1 MSYTNLLVHLDE
13 GDRVAER
20 LSLAIGLARDFGAT
34 LTGLFAQS
42 ETSGV
47 GLVAR
52 RAGPALAGAAERVR
66 ELFDGAVRE
75 AGVDGRWWQLGH
87 GEYGHVIAETVICS
101 RYVDLAVFGQHDPN
115 GGNRVPQDLV
125 EEVVLN
131 AGRPVLVVPYA
142 GSFPRIGERPV
153 IAWNGSREAARA
165 VNDALPLLKRAKSV
179 LLLALHAQPG
189 AGEGGGNVPQVDILD
204 HLARHGV
211 EATQERMTIHSM
223 MPMDAVLSRASDHG
237 ADLLVMGG
245 FGGYGAPAFPLF
257 GRGSNTR
264 HILRQMTLPVL
275 LSH

>member
-1 MSYTNLLVHLDE
+1 MNFTNLLVHLD
-13 GDRVAER
+13 DSNRSAER
-20 LSLAIGLARDFGAT
+20 LGLAIGLAQRFGAS

-42 ETSGV
+42 ESSGA

-52 RAGPALAGAAERVR
+52 RAGPALSAAADRTSADFQMR
-66 ELFDGAVRE
+66 TAE
-75 AGVDGRWWQLGH
+75 AGVKSRWWQLSH

-101 RYVDLAVFGQHDPN
+101 RYVDLAIFGQHDPD
-115 GGNRVPQDLV
+115 GDARVPQDLI
-125 EEVVLN
+125 EEVILN

-142 GSFPRIGERPV
+142 GSFPTVGERVV

-165 VNDALPLLKRAKSV
+165 VNDALPLLQQAKSV

-204 HLARHGV
+204 HLASHGV
-211 EATQERMTIHSM
+211 QVTQERMTVTSI
-223 MPMDAVLSRASDHG
+223 MPMDAVLSRASDYG

-245 FGGYGAPAFPLF
+245 FGGYGASLFPLF